1 MRFSLYC
8 WFCPLAFVKSYFKK
22 KEPSVVRVRNS
33 RWTFAIILILEQQ
46 PEKWN
51 KNNNNNTKIKKEK
64 DKRGESGY
72 SSTWKK
78 KKKETRAGTSPVPN
92 SGFLFIYIRSFLETT
107 TTQSGDT
114 ERDETEEEEVF
125 LCFLLRGKKKKRV
138 RRDFFLKIPLTF
150 LYVFLISFWGWAHA
164 HTVQFTSLCVREA
177 QSINI
182 SVTNNSLFFF
192 PIARAHKT
200 VRDLIIP
207 LPKHTQR
214 TTLVIFP
221 VVFFSVCLRQWTRNK
236 NFTKKKK
243 GKKERKE

>member
-125 LCFLLRGKKKKRV
+125 LCFLLRGKKKKSKTGLFFKDSPHLFV
-138 RRDFFLKIPLTF
+138 CVSYFFLGLSTRTH
-150 LYVFLISFWGWAHA
+150 S
-164 HTVQFTSLCVREA
+164 
-177 QSINI
+177 
-182 SVTNNSLFFF
+182 SV
-192 PIARAHKT
+192 H
-200 VRDLIIP
+200 
-207 LPKHTQR
+207 
-214 TTLVIFP
+214 
-221 VVFFSVCLRQWTRNK
+221 FSVCPWSSIDQYLGDKQLSFFFSYSASSQDGSWSYHPPPKTHTEDDPGHFSRRLFFCVSASVNQ
-236 NFTKKKK
+236 
-243 GKKERKE
+243 E